1 MLKKKWMLR
10 RKSVNIKALCEAT
23 GISETIATVL
33 VNRGIYKL
41 QDIEEFLHPCI
52 ENMYESFLMKDMD
65 KGTEIIKKA
74 ILEHKKIVVYG
85 DYDADGV
92 TSTLILYK
100 ALKDCGAKVGYYVPN
115 RETEG
120 YGMCSERVEKLKEQ
134 GAEVILTCDNGI
146 SAIEP
151 INLAKDLGMIVVVT
165 DHHELPFIEDEN
177 GEREYILPKADAVI
191 NPKQKQCNY
200 PFKMLCGAGIALKF
214 AKVIYEKMNNNP
226 DKYLELLQF
235 AAIGTIC
242 DVVDLKDENRI
253 IAKLGLDAINHTN
266 NIGLRALIKETGL
279 EGKSIN
285 SYNIGFIIGPCINA
299 TGRLD
304 TAALSIELFLSED
317 EKEAEKLARELKE
330 LNAKRQQMTTE
341 SVEEITNLIEN
352 SDLKN
357 NKVIVVYKEDI
368 HESIAGIVAG
378 RIKELYN
385 VPTIVI
391 TKGKDMPKGSARSID
406 KYNLFEELMKCKDFI
421 CKFGGHPMAAGLT
434 IEEKNI
440 KLLREALNKNC
451 TLKMEDFIPK
461 IRIDK
466 RVSLKD
472 VDINLV
478 NELKLLEPFGKE
490 NSSPI
495 LAEKNVRVEGIKIL
509 GKDENTLKLICKV
522 EGTNGRIDALGF
534 GRGKEFKEEIKKIY
548 KEDYEEV
555 MENPSRKSLMID
567 IIYYPLLNEYKGY
580 TTTQIKIID
589 YRIN

>member
-10 RKSVNIKALCEAT
+10 RKSVNINALCEAT

-33 VNRGIYKL
+33 VNREIYKL

-65 KGTEIIKKA
+65 KGTEIIKKS

-253 IAKLGLDAINHTN
+253 IAKLGLEAINHTN

-341 SVEEITNLIEN
+341 SVEKIINLIEN

-406 KYNLFEELMKCKDFI
+406 KYNLFEELMKCKELI

-451 TLKMEDFIPK
+451 TLKEEDFIPK

-466 RVSLKD
+466 RVRLKH

-490 NSSPI
+490 NTSPV
-495 LAEKNVRVEGIKIL
+495 LAEKNIRVEGIKIL

-522 EGTNGRIDALGF
+522 EDTNRRIDALGF
-534 GRGKEFKEEIKKIY
+534 GRGKEFKEEIRKIY

-555 MENPSRKSLMID
+555 MENPLRKPLMVD
-567 IIYYPLLNEYKGY
+567 IVYYPLLNEYKGY
-580 TTTQIKIID
+580 ITTQIKIID
-589 YRIN
+589 YRIS